1 MRRSTRTLA
10 VMLAAT
16 ALVAAACG
24 DDDGGG
30 AADTTAAAA
39 TSAAATTASGG
50 STPAAAGVIR
60 FVPLE
65 PGPVTFAA
73 LDKGDIQIA
82 AVFTTQGAIA
92 ENDLVVLDD
101 DKGLQPVQNMV
112 VVGRE
117 DVLADD
123 MAAALAPVM
132 EALTTAEITE
142 LNRQV
147 DSEKQDPADVAKAWL
162 ESKDL
167 LGKGPAVSGSVTVG
181 SANFSEQE
189 IVASMV
195 SQVLASNGADVSEK
209 FGIGSREVVAPALEK
224 GDIDLYVEY
233 VGAYLNYL
241 GGTPSG
247 DLDASLASLREL
259 AGAKSIRV
267 LDPAPA
273 DDKDGLAVTQET
285 AAKYKLA
292 KISDLAAVTDTL
304 TFGGPPECP
313 ERDFCMLGYEKV
325 YGLNF
330 QQ

>member
-1 MRRSTRTLA
+1 VRRPTRTLVA
-10 VMLAAT
+10 LLAAT
-16 ALVAAACG
+16 GLVLAACG
-24 DDDGGG
+24 DDDDGGG
-30 AADTTAAAA
+30 AADTTAA
-39 TSAAATTASGG
+39 TTTA
-50 STPAAAGVIR
+50 PATGGVIE

-82 AVFTTQGAIA
+82 AVFTTQGIIA
-92 ENDLVVLDD
+92 ERGLVVLED

-117 DVLADD
+117 EALTDE
-123 MAAALAPVM
+123 MAEALAPAM

-147 DSEKQDPADVAKAWL
+147 DSDKEDPADAAAGWL
-162 ESKDL
+162 EANDL
-167 LGKGPAVSGSVTVG
+167 LGNGPELEGSVTVG

-195 SQVLASNGADVSEK
+195 SQILSSNGMDVTET
-209 FGIGSREVVAPALEK
+209 FGIGSREVVAPALES
-224 GDIDLYVEY
+224 GEIDLYVEY

-247 DLDASLASLREL
+247 DLEASLADLREA
-259 AGAKSIRV
+259 AGAKGIRV

-285 AAKYKLA
+285 ADQFGLRT
-292 KISDLAAVTDTL
+292 ISDLASVTETL
-304 TFGGPPECP
+304 RFGGPPECP
-313 ERDFCMLGYEKV
+313 ERDFCILGYERV
-325 YGLNF
+325 YGLTF
-330 QQ
+330 EV

>member
-24 DDDGGG
+24 DDDGG
-30 AADTTAAAA
+30 AADTTAAA
-39 TSAAATTASGG
+39 TTAAATTAGG
-50 STPAAAGVIR
+50 GAPSAAGVIK

-92 ENDLVVLDD
+92 ENDLVVLED

-117 DVLADD
+117 DALTDP
-123 MAAALAPVM
+123 MAEALAPVM

-142 LNRQV
+142 LNRLV
-147 DSEKQDPADVAKAWL
+147 DSEKQDPADVAKDWL
-162 ESKDL
+162 EGKDL
-167 LGKGPAVSGSVTVG
+167 LGKGPAVTGSVTVG

-195 SQVLASNGADVSEK
+195 SQVLESNGADVSEK
-209 FGIGSREVVAPALEK
+209 FGIGSREVVAPALEG

-247 DLDASLASLREL
+247 DLDAALADLRER
-259 AGAKSIRV
+259 AGAKGIRV

-273 DDKDGLAVTQET
+273 DDKDGLAVTRDT
-285 AAKYKLA
+285 ATKYKLA
-292 KISDLAAVTDTL
+292 KISDLATVTDTL

-313 ERDFCMLGYEKV
+313 ERDFCILGYEKV

-330 QQ
+330 EV